1 MPPYRRHVFI
11 CVNRRPEGHPKG
23 CCAEKESEAVRALFK
38 ERLRTLGLNRIVRA
52 NAAGCLDACA
62 LGTTVVV
69 YPEGVWYGGV
79 TTDDV
84 EEIIDRHI
92 LGGEVVAR
100 LLLRGTVA
108 PDGPLPPISRETRG
122 EEGP

>member
-23 CCAEKESEAVRALFK
+23 CCADKGSEAVRALFK

-84 EEIIDRHI
+84 EEIIERHI

-100 LLLRGTVA
+100 LLLRGTAA
-108 PDGPLPPISRETRG
+108 PEGPLPPIARGTRV
-122 EEGP
+122 EEKP